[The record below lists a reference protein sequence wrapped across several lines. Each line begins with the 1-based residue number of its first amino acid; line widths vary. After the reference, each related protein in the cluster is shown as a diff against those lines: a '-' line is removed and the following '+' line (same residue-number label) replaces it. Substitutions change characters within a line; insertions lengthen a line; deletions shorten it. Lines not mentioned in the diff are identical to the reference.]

1 MSTQSSGSPALEPL
15 LLRTDSQGIVTLR
28 LNRPGQFNA
37 LSEALLAALQAQIDA
52 LAGDASL
59 RCVVLEASGRA
70 FSAGH
75 DLREMR
81 SQPSLDYYRELFRKC
96 GAVMQGLQA
105 LPVPVIAKVRGIATA
120 AGCQLVASCDLA
132 ICADDARF
140 AVSGINVGLFCATPA
155 VALSRNVSAKRAFD
169 MLVTGRFI
177 DAATAADWGL
187 VNDAVPADQLDA
199 RVAELA
205 AEILSKSPAAIRH
218 GKRMFYKQRQMAL
231 ADAYDYAGDV
241 MARNMME
248 ETPPRASTPSCKAR
262 AAGAAWPERP
272 RGSGQPAHAQP
283 PAAAVITT
291 HTGDQRAYT
300 SRPNSNRASPKSA
313 GPRMAD
319 VHTGSYRADSS
330 TPTTAAFTPASMLR
344 TPGRRR
350 SPSQNGIAPA
360 SSKAPGRKII
370 ASMLRPLIQPIQ
382 PPAVLRS
389 HAQKRG
395 KGEQGPRHGLRR
407 AIARQEI
414 RLRHHAAGHRRG
426 FQHGQHHMPAT
437 ENQRAGPVEA
447 CELRGQGRG
456 GVLGQDRQAD
466 QQGREQSQQHPSRAA
481 PHALRRLSEQGRGGS
496 CSTAAPTTAP
506 RAMAASCPGAEGK
519 ARVISAAAQAMPAR
533 IRSGQSV
540 RPMPHTACAMTATAA
555 TFRPWITAE
564 PDNQPKCA
572 SPRANSISAM
582 AEGSVNASQA
592 ASMPAQPARFSPIAM
607 PTWLLAGPGRNWHSA
622 TRSE

>member
-1 MSTQSSGSPALEPL
+1 MSTQSSASPALEPL

-241 MARNMME
+241 MARNMMDE
-248 ETPPRASTPSCKAR
+248 DAAEGIDAFLQKRAPR
-262 AAGAAWPERP
+262 AAWPERP
-272 RGSGQPAHAQP
+272 RADQASQPTP
-283 PAAAVITT
+283 
-291 HTGDQRAYT
+291 
-300 SRPNSNRASPKSA
+300 SRPPPPSSPPIPATSA
-313 GPRMAD
+313 HTPAGRTATGPARSPP
-319 VHTGSYRADSS
+319 VHGWRTSIPGRTG
-330 TPTTAAFTPASMLR
+330 PTAARRP
-344 TPGRRR
+344 RRR
-350 SPSQNGIAPA
+350 SRRPA
-360 SSKAPGRKII
+360 CCA
-370 ASMLRPLIQPIQ
+370 RP
-382 PPAVLRS
+382 
-389 HAQKRG
+389 
-395 KGEQGPRHGLRR
+395 
-407 AIARQEI
+407 
-414 RLRHHAAGHRRG
+414 AAG
-426 FQHGQHHMPAT
+426 A
-437 ENQRAGPVEA
+437 
-447 CELRGQGRG
+447 
-456 GVLGQDRQAD
+456 
-466 QQGREQSQQHPSRAA
+466 
-481 PHALRRLSEQGRGGS
+481 
-496 CSTAAPTTAP
+496 
-506 RAMAASCPGAEGK
+506 
-519 ARVISAAAQAMPAR
+519 
-533 IRSGQSV
+533 V
-540 RPMPHTACAMTATAA
+540 RPRTASRRPAA
-555 TFRPWITAE
+555 RRPAGRS
-564 PDNQPKCA
+564 
-572 SPRANSISAM
+572 SPAC
-582 AEGSVNASQA
+582 
-592 ASMPAQPARFSPIAM
+592 
-607 PTWLLAGPGRNWHSA
+607 
-622 TRSE
+622 